1 LQGEKWEA
9 RVRDTKRGEEEGG
22 DNGEGRREKREELP
36 IDSLLGSQYCRRLGK
51 QLWGRS
57 GLKINDGEEVAWKID
72 VDANDPVLLLF
83 VDLWVQIHYISH
95 GLVSKAMATQFGN
108 FMGEFVEYDPKV
120 VMHGIKRFMHIRVKI
135 DICVPL
141 KRKKKIIF

>member
-1 LQGEKWEA
+1 LQGETGEA

-72 VDANDPVLLLF
+72 VDVNDPG
-83 VDLWVQIHYISH
+83 SR
-95 GLVSKAMATQFGN
+95 FG
-108 FMGEFVEYDPKV
+108 
-120 VMHGIKRFMHIRVKI
+120 VMHRKNNHIPDPFVVEAMLAVQVLEFANEMGFSNIELEGDSLTRIKN
-135 DICVPL
+135 
-141 KRKKKIIF
+141 